1 MKRPVWL
8 IALGVVVAAI
18 VVFYFVRHN
27 GRETVVTDLVA
38 ALPTATDKRPT
49 PDTFSMMDATIGG
62 QQKRAIF
69 VKGPSRLVYTI
80 NVPENAQF
88 KVSLG
93 LLEDGWK
100 TPGDGVLFRVLA
112 TPTNGNQDELLN
124 LDINPYGNPS
134 DRSWHDLSIDLS
146 EYAGETIQLFL
157 NTNSSPPSRP
167 PRDDRAGD
175 LAVWGAPRIV
185 TN

>member
-8 IALGVVVAAI
+8 IALGIVVAAI
-18 VVFYFVRHN
+18 VVFYVVRHN
-27 GRETVVTDLVA
+27 GHETVVTDLVA
-38 ALPTATDKRPT
+38 AFPTATEKKPS
-49 PDTFSMMDATIGG
+49 PDTFSVIDATIGG

-69 VKGPSRLVYTI
+69 TKDPSRLVYTL
-80 NVPENAQF
+80 NVPENAQL

-100 TPGDGVLFRVLA
+100 TQGDGVLFRVLA
-112 TPTNGNQDELLN
+112 TPANGNQDELLN
-124 LDINPYGNPS
+124 LDLNPFANPS

-157 NTNSSPPSRP
+157 NTNSSPPGRP
-167 PRDDRAGD
+167 QRDDRAGD